1 MLYGV
6 GCDLCEVARMEKS
19 LFGPHG
25 GAFAR
30 RVFGP
35 GEQAALGLANGP
47 DALPAGRSRAH
58 LAASAAADFA
68 AKEAFLKAAGTGLR
82 EPFSLCEIEVLRL
95 PSGAPVY
102 HFSGRTAAWVEDHH
116 VTARL
121 SLSHDGGMALAF
133 CVLEQAE
140 T

>member
-58 LAASAAADFA
+58 IAASAAADFA

-82 EPFSLCEIEVLRL
+82 EPFSLCEIEAVRL
-95 PSGAPVY
+95 ESGAPAY
-102 HFSGRTAAWVEDHH
+102 RFSGRTASWVQEHGL
-116 VTARL
+116 TARL
-121 SLSHDGGMALAF
+121 SLSHEGGMALAF
-133 CVLEQAE
+133 CVLE

>member
-1 MLYGV
+1 MLFGV

-25 GAFAR
+25 AAFAR

-35 GEQAALGLANGP
+35 QERAALALDDCRTDAP
-47 DALPAGRSRAH
+47 DRKRSH
-58 LAASAAADFA
+58 ITASATADFA

-82 EPFSLCEIEVLRL
+82 EPFSLREIEAVRL
-95 PSGAPVY
+95 ESGAPAY
-102 HFSGRTAAWVEDHH
+102 RFCGKTAEWVQAHCL
-116 VTARL
+116 TARL
-121 SLSHDGGMALAF
+121 SLSHEGGMALAF
-133 CVLEQAE
+133 CVLETE